1 MNKILAPKAAAFIG
15 LKTAFKKD
23 YICCSYLG
31 RRRDC
36 LFYFRFGSWREPIGF
51 LGWGL
56 YQKNNSLF
64 VSNDKNLIWRDR
76 IFESKQSTIELLL
89 KVTGF

>member
-1 MNKILAPKAAAFIG
+1 LALKQHLKKTIFAAVN
-15 LKTAFKKD
+15 
-23 YICCSYLG
+23 LG

-36 LFYFRFGSWREPIGF
+36 LFILDLGASESQSAF
-51 LGWGL
+51 LDGAFTK
-56 YQKNNSLF
+56 KNNSLF
-64 VSNDKNLIWRDR
+64 VSNDKNLIWRDL

>member
-1 MNKILAPKAAAFIG
+1 LLQLIWVGVEIAFFIL
-15 LKTAFKKD
+15 D
-23 YICCSYLG
+23 LG
-31 RRRDC
+31 A
-36 LFYFRFGSWREPIGF
+36 SESQSAF
-51 LGWGL
+51 LGGAL
-56 YQKNNSLF
+56 PKNNGLF

>member
-1 MNKILAPKAAAFIG
+1 MLQLIWVGVEIAFFILDLGASESQSAFLNG
-15 LKTAFKKD
+15 
-23 YICCSYLG
+23 G
-31 RRRDC
+31 
-36 LFYFRFGSWREPIGF
+36 P
-51 LGWGL
+51 
-56 YQKNNSLF
+56 YQKNNGLF